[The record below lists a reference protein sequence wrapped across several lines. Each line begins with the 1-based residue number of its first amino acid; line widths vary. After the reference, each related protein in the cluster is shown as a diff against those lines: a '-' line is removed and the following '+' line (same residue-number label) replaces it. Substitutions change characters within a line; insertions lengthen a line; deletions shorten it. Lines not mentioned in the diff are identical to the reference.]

1 MKPSGGLVIYS
12 HCEPKWPPKVK
23 GWNVPPLIE
32 GWANGR
38 GPLYR
43 QLADSLARA
52 IKRGHLPKGARLP
65 SERQLARALSVSR
78 TTVVTAYQVLRDA
91 GLLESRRG
99 SGTRVAVAISVGPPI
114 PVTGTGSAL
123 LEESSNEVIDCSY
136 SVMRSLAGFPEEV
149 LGITGDD
156 MRQLAH
162 DFSYEPLGLSVLRA
176 AIAERY
182 TRSGLQTAPD
192 EVIVTTGAQQA
203 IALVFSMF
211 SRDGGKI
218 VLEDPTYVGALDA
231 ARVAG
236 GVVVGVPITEKGLDP
251 RALRAALDR
260 SAARLTYLMPSCH
273 NPTGAVIDRWRRE
286 EIASLAEDGRTVI
299 VDDMALA
306 DLAFQ
311 DQPQTPLA
319 SFAKNGVIVTIGSL
333 SKVFWSGLRVGWI
346 RSPAALVERL
356 ARLKLVSDL
365 GSSHLSQLVAARL
378 LPSIDEL
385 AILRRQQLREHLDV
399 LGELLRAE
407 IPSWT
412 WSRPAG
418 GPSLWVRLP
427 FGDAEAFSQV
437 AYRHGVRILA
447 GTRMSTSETL
457 SSHIRISFIP
467 EPGELAEAVSRL
479 KRAWAAFE
487 TSADNERAPL
497 EVTV

>member
-1 MKPSGGLVIYS
+1 MKGS
-12 HCEPKWPPKVK
+12 
-23 GWNVPPLIE
+23 NVPALIE
-32 GWANGR
+32 GWGTGR

-52 IKRGHLPKGARLP
+52 IQRGHLPKGARLP
-65 SERQLARALSVSR
+65 SERQLARGLAVSR
-78 TTVVTAYQVLRDA
+78 TTVVTAYQVLRDT

-99 SGTRVAVAISVGPPI
+99 SGTRVAVSMSVGPPI

-123 LEESSNEVIDCSY
+123 LDGSSSAVIDCSY

-149 LGITGDD
+149 LAITGDD
-156 MRQLAH
+156 MRQLARE
-162 DFSYEPLGLSVLRA
+162 FSYEPLGLPALRA

-182 TRSGLQTAPD
+182 TRSGLQTAPG

-203 IALVFSMF
+203 IALVFSLF
-211 SRDGGKI
+211 SRDGGTI

-236 GVVVGVPITEKGLDP
+236 AVVVGVPISKEGLDP
-251 RALRAALDR
+251 RALRTVLDR

-286 EIASLAEDGRTVI
+286 EIANLAEGGRTVI

-306 DLAFQ
+306 DLAFEGE
-311 DQPQTPLA
+311 PPSPLA
-319 SFAKNGVIVTIGSL
+319 TFAKDGVIVTIGSL

-346 RSPAALVERL
+346 RSPTALVDRL

-385 AILRRQQLREHLDV
+385 ASLRRQQLREHLDV
-399 LGELLRAE
+399 LDALLRAE

-447 GTRMSTSETL
+447 GTRMSTSETV

-467 EPGELAEAVSRL
+467 EPGELAEAVNRL
-479 KRAWAAFE
+479 KKAWFAFE
-487 TSADNERAPL
+487 ASADDERAPL